1 MAFTFTLVLSNCYH
15 YPKVSTFARTV
26 PILKELSILFT
37 FLLSFITAPVK
48 NLRTLPKHDKLWVG
62 WTAPN
67 SYVLKYVIE
76 WCLVSSSSDCI
87 IEWQIA
93 QGDVQGIDLKG
104 I

>member
-1 MAFTFTLVLSNCYH
+1 MAFTFALVLSNFYH
-15 YPKVSTFARTV
+15 YLKLSAFARTA
-26 PILKELSILFT
+26 PIMKELSVLTAFLF
-37 FLLSFITAPVK
+37 SFITAPVK

-67 SYVLKYVIE
+67 SFVLKYVIE

-93 QGDVQGIDLKG
+93 PGDIQDVELKG